1 MKRNVL
7 WIDCSAAALAGVAV
21 ILLCDWLSAIYAL
34 PRALLFFIGVMNL
47 VYASY
52 SFTLAKWTYRPQSM
66 IGLLVVGNL
75 LWAAVCLGL
84 AFYFWPLATIWGLGH
99 LIGEAIF
106 VGGLATLEWR
116 WRAHLC
122 PAAVVHPVQR
132 RFRA

>member
-1 MKRNVL
+1 
-7 WIDCSAAALAGVAV
+7 
-21 ILLCDWLSAIYAL
+21 
-34 PRALLFFIGVMNL
+34 MNL

-52 SFTLAKWTYRPQSM
+52 SFTLAKWTYRPQLM
-66 IGLLVVGNL
+66 ICMLVVGNL